1 MPEIFNITELIF
13 LAVTFLVSLVGLRI
27 YRIFAIKKS
36 IIANPNFR
44 NLHQNPTPRGGGIV
58 FSTVFLVALL
68 ILWGSSFIDSSLMW
82 AVFFGGLIA
91 TYFGFIDD
99 VIEVRAKT
107 KLIIQ
112 CALAAW
118 VLVCF
123 GSVPLADFPLTP
135 YFIDLAISWFAMVWL
150 MNAYNFMD
158 GSDGMAASGA
168 VFFCLAAITLLI
180 LLFGDPTLITI
191 FGLLA
196 VSCIG
201 FLLSNWPPARIF
213 MGDSGSL
220 FLGYFFC
227 ALISKTVT
235 SGQITLWTWL
245 IMLAYFLGDTT
256 TTSAIRIFITKP
268 WYGVHR
274 SHAYQ
279 NLVRIN
285 QNHLTVLSGILYFHF
300 IWLFP
305 LVIWSVLTPKYAP
318 LAFVFAYTPVVLWT
332 IRYGPRFSSS

>member
-1 MPEIFNITELIF
+1 MSKLLNSLQIL
-13 LAVTFLVSLVGLRI
+13 LLTFLLTIAVLRI
-27 YRIFAIKKS
+27 YHSFALKRLIL
-36 IIANPNFR
+36 ANPNFR
-44 NLHQNPTPRGGGIV
+44 NLHQNPTPRGGGVV
-58 FSTVFLVALL
+58 FSTVFLVALF
-68 ILWGSSFIDSSLMW
+68 ILWCSSFVGSDLMW
-82 AVFFGGLIA
+82 ALFLGGFIA
-91 TYFGFIDD
+91 IYFGFIDD

-107 KLIIQ
+107 KLMVQ
-112 CALAAW
+112 CALSAW
-118 VLVCF
+118 VLICF
-123 GSVPLADFPLTP
+123 GGAPLLDLPWTP

-158 GSDGMAASGA
+158 GSDGIAASGA
-168 VFFCLAAITLLI
+168 IFFCFTAIVS
-180 LLFGDPTLITI
+180 LFLVSGDETLITI
-191 FGLLA
+191 FSLLA

-227 ALISKTVT
+227 ALIAKTVS

-256 TTSAIRIFITKP
+256 TTSTLRIFIVKP

-285 QNHLTVLSGILYFHF
+285 QNHLKVLSGILFFHF
-300 IWLFP
+300 LWLFP

-318 LAFVFAYTPVVLWT
+318 LALLFAYTPVVLWT